1 MYCLKCGR
9 DTKSEQVFCNDCL
22 AVMDA
27 YPVKP
32 DTAIHLPKRDPQ
44 TASKKSASR
53 KKPPTPEE
61 QLHHLKTNNRKLLQ
75 VILCLVLLL
84 VLCSGMLAYTLLKPQ
99 APTNP
104 DPGVGKNYTYSPD

>member
-44 TASKKSASR
+44 TASK
-53 KKPPTPEE
+53 
-61 QLHHLKTNNRKLLQ
+61 
-75 VILCLVLLL
+75 
-84 VLCSGMLAYTLLKPQ
+84 
-99 APTNP
+99 
-104 DPGVGKNYTYSPD
+104 

>member
-9 DTKSEQVFCNDCL
+9 DTKGEQVFCNDCL

-32 DTAIHLPKRDPQ
+32 ETAVHLPTRKPQ
-44 TASKKSASR
+44 TPSKKSSQR
-53 KKPPTPEE
+53 KKAPSLEE
-61 QLHHLKTNNRKLLQ
+61 QLQNLKTSNRKLIQ

-84 VLCSGMLAYTLLKPQ
+84 VLCSGMLTYFLLKPQ
-99 APTNP
+99 APQSP
-104 DPGVGKNYTYSPD
+104 DPGVGKNYTYSPE